1 MGAYAVRRALLI
13 PVTVILASMLVFLLV
28 RFIPGD
34 IVDLIQ
40 AQMAA
45 NGGGDTIDRAAVERA
60 LGLDVPVYV
69 QSADHPGDHPAYPDH
84 L

>member
-34 IVDLIQ
+34 IVDFIQ

-45 NGGGDTIDRAAVERA
+45 NGGNWRQFGGRRANAGPEGPA
-60 LGLDVPVYV
+60 FGL
-69 QSADHPGDHPAYPDH
+69 

>member
-45 NGGGDTIDRAAVERA
+45 NGGVT
-60 LGLDVPVYV
+60 
-69 QSADHPGDHPAYPDH
+69 QSTAPR
-84 L
+84 